1 MGLDAPAGLPHLS
14 SSRGTAAPKTG
25 SRFVIR
31 AHGCGFSLFPAG
43 SSPAARFHAFPFY
56 AGSRERPAFYKLHS
70 CPPLF
75 ASPGGMGAALLSSGA
90 AQVRDLHAVPM
101 AITPVNRTPVTF
113 GICSRPAAPC
123 APLHDVSHAGL
134 LQTGGIDLHARRA
147 GETHRYQDAD
157 APSRAAGQLF

>member
-25 SRFVIR
+25 GRFVIR
-31 AHGCGFSLFPAG
+31 AHGCGRLVAPAG
-43 SSPAARFHAFPFY
+43 LIPAARQYFHMA
-56 AGSRERPAFYKLHS
+56 AGKDRHFIS
-70 CPPLF
+70 CIAARRLCF
-75 ASPGGMGAALLSSGA
+75 PGGMGAALLSDGA

-113 GICSRPAAPC
+113 GVCSRPAAPC

-134 LQTGGIDLHARRA
+134 FADGRDRPPCPAGGRDSPTSRR
-147 GETHRYQDAD
+147 RRSV
-157 APSRAAGQLF
+157 SRRWAAILI

>member
-25 SRFVIR
+25 GRFVIR
-31 AHGCGFSLFPAG
+31 AHGCGRLVAPAG
-43 SSPAARFHAFPFY
+43 LIPAARQYFHMA
-56 AGSRERPAFYKLHS
+56 AGNRPAFYKLHS

-75 ASPGGMGAALLSSGA
+75 ASPGGMGAALLSNGA

-113 GICSRPAAPC
+113 GVCSRPAAPC

-147 GETHRYQDAD
+147 GETHRHQDAD